1 MTTEEENNELEKEYL
16 ETFNEKEKQ
25 AYLIAKTHLGMS
37 FDLSKSIGYNDWKK
51 KRREINLMTFYN
63 LAKTLLLFVNYFH
76 LLNLPNIA
84 IQN

>member
-51 KRREINLMTFYN
+51 KKEEKSN
-63 LAKTLLLFVNYFH
+63 
-76 LLNLPNIA
+76 
-84 IQN
+84 

>member
-51 KRREINLMTFYN
+51 KKEEKST
-63 LAKTLLLFVNYFH
+63 
-76 LLNLPNIA
+76 
-84 IQN
+84 